1 MVKTPSVLKWMIN
14 RRAKL
19 LGEIKKAEKRFDSRV
34 LEIQQELDMIENRAP
49 ILRNRLERAQKLRP
63 QTLAALRHDLAV
75 IDNAMRL
82 HEVMIDVDLI
92 KPQKAQDNAH
102 FLPHG
107 AMSRLILQA
116 LREADGET
124 LCTTEVAL
132 FVAMEGKLE
141 IAPEDFM
148 TFKIVIRRRM
158 RALDSSVLMVEPG
171 ATILRI
177 DALTSSAVSA
187 FKIVTY
193 V

>member
-1 MVKTPSVLKWMIN
+1 
-14 RRAKL
+14 
-19 LGEIKKAEKRFDSRV
+19 
-34 LEIQQELDMIENRAP
+34 
-49 ILRNRLERAQKLRP
+49 
-63 QTLAALRHDLAV
+63 
-75 IDNAMRL
+75 MRL